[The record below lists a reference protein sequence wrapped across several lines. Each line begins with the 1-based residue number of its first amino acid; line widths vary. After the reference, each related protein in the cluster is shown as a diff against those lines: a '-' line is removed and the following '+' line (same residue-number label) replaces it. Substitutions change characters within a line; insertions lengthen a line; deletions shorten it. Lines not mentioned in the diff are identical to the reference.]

1 MDIKELE
8 SLLQSNRLD
17 LRSMNDQQKIFID
30 TLQKKGVIDVPPLSV
45 MEKKQN
51 EAAKVVAAE
60 KRMMADPISEM
71 TSDLVNRD
79 NVQMY
84 TDIGFL
90 AASLFLDRKRLA
102 GAMLNP
108 KKFIADLSKVKS
120 TFKNPLLNKT
130 VTGIKQVGKT
140 AMGMGG
146 SVAAQGAMRAALS
159 GALGYSAGGLAYD
172 LADEIARDQL
182 DLKKKVGDVTYKD
195 MMIKK

>member
-71 TSDLVNRD
+71 TSDKVNRD
-79 NVQMY
+79 NVQFY

-90 AASLFLDRKRLA
+90 TASLFLDRKRLA

-108 KKFIADLSKVKS
+108 KKFIGDLNKIKS
-120 TFKNPLLNKT
+120 TFKNPLLNKN
-130 VTGIKQVGKT
+130 
-140 AMGMGG
+140 
-146 SVAAQGAMRAALS
+146 SNW
-159 GALGYSAGGLAYD
+159 D
-172 LADEIARDQL
+172 
-182 DLKKKVGDVTYKD
+182 
-195 MMIKK
+195 